1 MSEQTLNRS
10 GGPEYECFFH
20 RNDKESIVN
29 TMDLSTFQRQALYF
43 LHLFNY
49 LTLYMLSNIQHL
61 VTSGTDIFDILT
73 HILREI
79 EIFLNGFNIANNMEK
94 LKYSSKTWIHT

>member
-1 MSEQTLNRS
+1 MFIQLHIKLPQMSQLQRMS
-10 GGPEYECFFH
+10 VFH

-29 TMDLSTFQRQALYF
+29 TMDLFTFQRQALYF

-61 VTSGTDIFDILT
+61 VTSGND
-73 HILREI
+73 
-79 EIFLNGFNIANNMEK
+79 NI
-94 LKYSSKTWIHT
+94 